1 MNSLGDVDILN
12 NVSDKSHE
20 STELKRRRSD
30 KISNLM
36 GRYLL
41 KGWRMLN
48 VSCPE
53 CETILFQ
60 QPSGQYYCGS
70 LFEPPHKNEDDLTTP
85 HIQSCTGASKKPA
98 EQSELLT
105 NKQASIEK
113 HKENNLISKLH
124 GKINW
129 CMSQMVEATSPTEI
143 RQWTDTLKSLLDLW
157 DKMFKCSILKS

>member
-1 MNSLGDVDILN
+1 
-12 NVSDKSHE
+12 
-20 STELKRRRSD
+20 
-30 KISNLM
+30 M

-60 QPSGQYYCGS
+60 QPSGQYYCVACLEVDKDSSSQAKHPPLADEQFPVKPQGS